1 MTTLEKIAEIKKSVC
16 SDFQKL
22 DRIVN
27 IVKKEK
33 NVQEIIALLRLY
45 NFFDKKLNNFDKKL
59 SNF

>member
-1 MTTLEKIAEIKKSVC
+1 MTTLDRIAQIKKSLC

-27 IVKKEK
+27 KVKKEK
-33 NVQEIIALLRLY
+33 NIQEIIALLRLY

-59 SNF
+59 SDF